1 MAVMDPYFGQI
12 AVQEAITKVGM
23 SFSMIIIVL
32 VIGFVFNLLLVLL
45 KKYTKVRTVF
55 ITGQVMIQQS
65 SIAL

>member
-12 AVQEAITKVGM
+12 TAQEAITKVGR
-23 SFSMIIIVL
+23 SFSMMIIVL
-32 VIGFVFNLLLVLL
+32 VIGIVFNLLLVLL

-65 SIAL
+65 PIAL

>member
-12 AVQEAITKVGM
+12 AAQEAITKAGR
-23 SFSMIIIVL
+23 SFSMMIIVL
-32 VIGFVFNLLLVLL
+32 VIGFAFNLLLVLL

-55 ITGQVMIQQS
+55 ITGQVMVQQS